1 VTVQWSTILSVIA
14 VNFPGNGSSCIGYVT
29 ECPAILVHGWINYVS
44 DYVQTCCQLLNYGI
58 SYRFQLCSLF
68 EYRYQSVNFMGE
80 LNYLM
85 YGFWICRALSLS
97 LLLVLLLLLL
107 LMLLQ

>member
-1 VTVQWSTILSVIA
+1 MLVIMFKH
-14 VNFPGNGSSCIGYVT
+14 V
-29 ECPAILVHGWINYVS
+29 VS
-44 DYVQTCCQLLNYGI
+44 YFNYGI